1 MHTKSRKIWT
11 MDKAQMERIMV
22 GEHAEVQYT
31 LLLEL
36 VAEGPQNKSFEYRRQ
51 SQIAAYLH
59 PAPSPCT
66 FPLHLELQF

>member
-1 MHTKSRKIWT
+1 

-36 VAEGPQNKSFEYRRQ
+36 VAEGRRTNP
-51 SQIAAYLH
+51 SNTVAKVKLPPICTPPPL

-66 FPLHLELQF
+66 LSFSSKGNTVDF